1 MLPQETID
9 VITVLPLSSLRLFFP
24 ETSNKWIDSNGGY
37 HMEIEVT
44 IWKNVITLF
53 RSFPDRLK

>member
-9 VITVLPLSSLRLFFP
+9 VITVLPLPSLCLFFP
-24 ETSNKWIDSNGGY
+24 ETSNKWIDGGY
-37 HMEIEVT
+37 HMEIEIT

-53 RSFPDRLK
+53 RIPDRLK